1 MLVHDLV
8 CTRQGI
14 GAASGPIKEAI
25 LRHKTRLKSEY
36 VRAQLSRKDKPEGTH
51 TCNPCSQCRGILF
64 DCAGGVV
71 Y

>member
-14 GAASGPIKEAI
+14 GAATGPIKEAI

-36 VRAQLSRKDKPEGTH
+36 VRAQLTRKDDVEGTNDS
-51 TCNPCSQCRGILF
+51 TDTFVFC
-64 DCAGGVV
+64 
-71 Y
+71 